1 MQLRLRRRRASS
13 LKLLASTLIT
23 HVFELAAAT
32 GPAQVDERLVV
43 RDGHVLGASAS
54 ACDGRS
60 SAYVGS
66 GTVIC
71 LRG

>member
-1 MQLRLRRRRASS
+1 MQLRLRCRHASS

-32 GPAQVDERLVV
+32 GLTQVDERLVV
-43 RDGHVLGASAS
+43 RDEHVFGASAW
-54 ACDGRS
+54 ACDSRS

-66 GTVIC
+66 GTVNC
-71 LRG
+71 LCG